1 MDLLSPQ
8 IIILTLIMGS
18 FAGFLAGLL
27 GIGGGV
33 ILVPLFLWLF
43 PLAGFSADLV
53 VHTAFGTSLA
63 IILPTAISSTLGHRK
78 RGNVD
83 WHMVGFLA
91 LGGIVGSL
99 FGSSVAAF
107 ISGEKLKMYFG
118 LMQIIVSLKLLF
130 YKPYIPPE
138 NLARANSRSLFLV
151 GLAGGLF
158 SAFFGVGGGVIAVPL
173 MLMLLHLPIHLA
185 VGNSSALIVVS
196 SLSAV
201 SCYIWFGLQI
211 PETAPYSLGYVNLL
225 VALLVAPLTI
235 IFARVGVKLASSTSQ
250 TKLVKVF
257 AVLLMFVGVKIL
269 LGL

>member
-1 MDLLSPQ
+1 MDIFSPQ
-8 IIILTLIMGS
+8 IIILIIVMGS

-43 PLAGFSADLV
+43 QIAGFPADLI

-78 RGNVD
+78 QSNVD
-83 WHMVGFLA
+83 WNMVKFLA
-91 LGGIVGSL
+91 IGGIVGSL
-99 FGSSVAAF
+99 LGSAVAA
-107 ISGEKLKMYFG
+107 IIPGATLKLFFG
-118 LMQIIVSLKLLF
+118 LMQIAVSLKLLF
-130 YKPYIPPE
+130 FKSVVTTTVSEVPQ
-138 NLARANSRSLFLV
+138 NNSLLLV
-151 GLAGGLF
+151 GLAGGIF

-173 MLMLLHLPIHLA
+173 MLMVLRLPIHLA

-201 SCYIWFGLQI
+201 SCYIWFGLQQVT
-211 PETAPYSLGYVNLL
+211 TAPYSIGYVNLL

-235 IFARVGVKLASSTSQ
+235 VFARIGVKFASRASQ
-250 TKLVKVF
+250 TKLIKAF
-257 AVLLMFVGVKIL
+257 AILLMCVGVKIL
-269 LGL
+269 LKF